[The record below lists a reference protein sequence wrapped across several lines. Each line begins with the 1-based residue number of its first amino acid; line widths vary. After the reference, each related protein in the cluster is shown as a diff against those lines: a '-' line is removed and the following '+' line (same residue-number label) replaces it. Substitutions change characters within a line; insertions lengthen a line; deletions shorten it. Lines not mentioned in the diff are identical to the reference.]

1 MIIGAAA
8 VCISYRAYRQNLE
21 DQMTQTAENLSC
33 AAAAQVTAESI
44 DSYLASGEKD
54 DA

>member
-1 MIIGAAA
+1 
-8 VCISYRAYRQNLE
+8 
-21 DQMTQTAENLSC
+21 MTQTTENLSR
-33 AAAAQVTAESI
+33 AAAAQMTAESI

>member
-1 MIIGAAA
+1 
-8 VCISYRAYRQNLE
+8 
-21 DQMTQTAENLSC
+21 MTQTAENLPR

-54 DA
+54 DAYPT